1 MIRQFTKFGY
11 SYGHAMS
18 LSSSYV
24 VQAVTLDKTN
34 SSRSASVP
42 NDAFLE
48 SIEFEISSIASSAAQ
63 VTVFLARDSAGD
75 VPITSDQTAGATQ
88 TISSGKTTAGDG
100 AVIWTISKDF
110 HYDSEVASTT
120 SGTLYVVAKLD
131 TGTCTANVR
140 LNWRA

>member
-1 MIRQFTKFGY
+1 
-11 SYGHAMS
+11 
-18 LSSSYV
+18 
-24 VQAVTLDKTN
+24 
-34 SSRSASVP
+34 VP